1 MPVGRDDATGAGRPE
16 GEQQGLHRRRSG
28 ELSALVLDVLRHA
41 EAALPPGDVRDR
53 LTASGAGELA
63 YTTVVTILSRLHA
76 QGLVERYRTGRAYA
90 YVAVTDTANLA
101 ARKMRKVL
109 DSENDRDAVLTR
121 FVDALSPDDERVLRE
136 LLGGDA
142 GNVNER

>member
-1 MPVGRDDATGAGRPE
+1 MRPDDETDSAGSDDERQGA
-16 GEQQGLHRRRSG
+16 HRRRSG
-28 ELSALVLDVLRHA
+28 ELSALVLDVLRQA

-53 LTASGAGELA
+53 LNVAGSRELA

-90 YVAVTDTANLA
+90 YVAVTDTAKLA

-121 FVDALSPDDERVLRE
+121 FVDDLSPDDERMLRE
-136 LLGGDA
+136 LLADDA
-142 GNVNER
+142 GSVDER